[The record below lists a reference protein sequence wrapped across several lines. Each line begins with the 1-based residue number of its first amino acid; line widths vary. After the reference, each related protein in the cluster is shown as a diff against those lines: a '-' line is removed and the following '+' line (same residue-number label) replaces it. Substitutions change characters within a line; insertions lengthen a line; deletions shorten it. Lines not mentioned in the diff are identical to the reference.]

1 MVTGALL
8 RRGSLD
14 PDRRR
19 LSLGPSIP
27 HRGSD
32 VGLDPN
38 HAAILFRDSRGVS
51 LNNHDVIKSIKY
63 YMRAYHLNFC
73 SILVFVTG
81 MVF

>member
-1 MVTGALL
+1 MIFVSGALI

-19 LSLGPSIP
+19 LSLGTVP

-51 LNNHDVIKSIKY
+51 WPFIYRIPFQVRVAIINVAKEN
-63 YMRAYHLNFC
+63 RQN
-73 SILVFVTG
+73 
-81 MVF
+81 